1 MGTSQ
6 GLTLKTTPQWSSAK
20 RAMTG
25 LLNDLENETKLE
37 NFMLKF
43 YQALCGDGDGI
54 FRGTTT
60 SRASGGRTST
70 GSGGGGSP
78 SLHRSQGRG
87 AKGRRSF
94 GIAGASSATNLLG
107 FFSDVRDNGL
117 SQAIELV
124 NTVGIEAPQSPREL
138 INFLCS
144 LSSADTDAD
153 FDSEAAN
160 AAQRRLLSEIFRT
173 CENLTDVEDI
183 IKQADTDTIDAW
195 IIEFE
200 VNYIIEYQGS
210 LFQSHIFD
218 KAQDPDKVARQIR
231 RWLHSKLDKRLSD
244 KMKHINLFNEKG
256 KKYVESLTARIL
268 DIWKQ

>member
-25 LLNDLENETKLE
+25 LLNDLENENKLE

-43 YQALCGDGDGI
+43 YQALGSDGI
-54 FRGTTT
+54 YSGSTT
-60 SRASGGRTST
+60 SGGSGSGSST
-70 GSGGGGSP
+70 RSSGGGGS
-78 SLHRSQGRG
+78 SSHGSRG
-87 AKGRRSF
+87 GGSNGHRSF
-94 GIAGASSATNLLG
+94 GRAGASAATNLLG

-117 SQAIELV
+117 SQAIEFA
-124 NTVGIEAPQSPREL
+124 NTVGVEVPQSPREL
-138 INFLCS
+138 INFLCGLTS
-144 LSSADTDAD
+144 VDTDAD

-160 AAQRRLLSEIFRT
+160 AAQRKLLSEIFKS
-173 CENLTDVEDI
+173 CENLTDVEEI
-183 IKQADTDTIDAW
+183 IKQVDKDTIDAW
-195 IIEFE
+195 IIDFE
-200 VNYIIEYQGS
+200 VNYIIEFQGS

-218 KAQDPDKVARQIR
+218 KAQDPDKVAGQIK

-244 KMKHINLFNEKG
+244 EMKHINLYSEDG
-256 KKYVESLTARIL
+256 KRYVESLTAKIL

>member
-25 LLNDLENETKLE
+25 LLNDLENEAKLE
-37 NFMLKF
+37 DFMLKF
-43 YQALCGDGDGI
+43 YQALGSDGI
-54 FRGTTT
+54 YRGTTT
-60 SRASGGRTST
+60 SSG
-70 GSGGGGSP
+70 GSGGGSRTRSSSGGGATSHGS
-78 SLHRSQGRG
+78 RSGR

-94 GIAGASSATNLLG
+94 GKAGASAATNLLG

-117 SQAIELV
+117 SQAIELA
-124 NTVGIEAPQSPREL
+124 NTTGVEIPQSPRDL
-138 INFLCS
+138 INFLCG
-144 LSSADTDAD
+144 LSSVDTDAD
-153 FDSEAAN
+153 FDTEAAN
-160 AAQRRLLSEIFRT
+160 AAQRKLLSEIFQS
-173 CENLTDVEDI
+173 CENMTDVEEI
-183 IKQADTDTIDAW
+183 IKQADKDTIDAW
-195 IIEFE
+195 IIDFE

-244 KMKHINLFNEKG
+244 EMKHINLFTEEG
-256 KKYVESLTARIL
+256 KRYVESLTANIL
-268 DIWKQ
+268 KIWKQ